1 MPVFRFIHKFVDVS
15 HSKQI
20 PCINQTDCILYF
32 HNVVLLSYWLHSCMH
47 LACMFE
53 CLHAFQ
59 TKINRIYQ
67 REFSGVSM
75 ETSAILYS
83 RTSTSN
89 NLNKSRKRINQF
101 IQVFSYELCKKF
113 FKGKYI
119 FLSYLI
125 QKIK

>member
-1 MPVFRFIHKFVDVS
+1 
-15 HSKQI
+15 
-20 PCINQTDCILYF
+20 
-32 HNVVLLSYWLHSCMH
+32 MH

-101 IQVFSYELCKKF
+101 IQVFSYELCKKI

-119 FLSYLI
+119 FLSFLSKKSNNVQHVLI
-125 QKIK
+125 SIVGTSHHGSFRLLYIKKVEFPII